1 MPFAAAAH
9 PERSVLRGRRRRK
22 SAASKQERRLNGF
35 VRFVAFGEWTGNAFG
50 TLAFLWATVVLLGGY
65 CKDLNHVDFWCAT
78 AIIFIEAFRMFSRN
92 YRLDDQSLFRTTRAI
107 RAISSPFARMLV
119 RPQEWNEL
127 AAIMGLSIY
136 LICFFLPQLLEA
148 LDIYLNVL
156 SILMAAFI
164 VCMGKLQ
171 FPGAMK
177 LMSRP
182 RRYRRLLLWAV
193 LVALLILAALLIRV
207 LVNQKSAQPLDGLGK
222 VLFGDDPDD
231 EVVLNC
237 ALQLAAI
244 LELVVAV
251 LLLNFRPPS
260 IANLTDTPCG
270 RILLCLSKV
279 ILVMNWLDQ
288 FVFFYTPI
296 TPSIGSYIVIM
307 AQYINFLCL
316 PFATMVVS
324 LGSLE
329 IPANSPSSQ
338 LIDITLHIFFFGQLV
353 SSLVMIGLNLVA
365 TVTML
370 VALLISNLQI
380 PAGAVTR
387 IVISSLCLG
396 SVPLLPK
403 YKDDKL
409 ARSIVAFYVLTLC
422 QGTLNIVACVSDLF
436 SFFLCRSL
444 ARQSGLRGKRGA
456 RAVDL
461 YYHNAYL
468 KCMETGILATAKEI
482 SLASFAIES
491 LSSSSHKAQ
500 LAGVLILDSLLQE
513 REELISRIA
522 CSSKAVS
529 ALIAMLGRTE
539 VQDRDIRLFA
549 ARVTAKLAGNLKVAA
564 TPGMLKLV
572 SSLLDSEDQLATGL
586 SSAKDAGDSNSSGSA
601 RIKPR
606 RHDSYVSQQW
616 RRMKERWAVPAEL
629 PLTYQDSFPVLGM
642 LVLENLTSDHDN
654 CAEIGRA
661 TDLISKITGFMSY
674 NSDNGAL
681 QKAVVYSSLSL
692 VRRLSITGGKVGVL
706 LRQELWDDPFLLDNL
721 TGILEDNRSSIKV
734 WEPAMDII
742 AKLALTE
749 YGRKEIGSNKV
760 IVCKLIHAFL
770 GRYGPTNM
778 HYSQPL
784 RLAAGEALA
793 NLAIENSANCSVILK
808 VAGYQ
813 LIKDLKDM
821 LWHDKYRYVAAS
833 LLQNLCT
840 HSRDK
845 MYSLGA
851 NEHLPYALPVV
862 MEKIM
867 DVEGK
872 QMETLIGLASQICSI
887 VPEFA
892 VQSLESHLNVSTF
905 VQKMVTAL
913 HANKKPRPEHP
924 RMRRV
929 IVELTISII
938 ELHPHYAAIFREGG
952 MMEALSKIES
962 IPSKV
967 ERYRVFLGNTGVVLE
982 SGLPL
987 PIIVARAKRLFDFAT
1002 PRDHPLSLPT
1012 N

>member
-1 MPFAAAAH
+1 
-9 PERSVLRGRRRRK
+9 
-22 SAASKQERRLNGF
+22 
-35 VRFVAFGEWTGNAFG
+35 
-50 TLAFLWATVVLLGGY
+50 
-65 CKDLNHVDFWCAT
+65 
-78 AIIFIEAFRMFSRN
+78 
-92 YRLDDQSLFRTTRAI
+92 
-107 RAISSPFARMLV
+107 
-119 RPQEWNEL
+119 
-127 AAIMGLSIY
+127 
-136 LICFFLPQLLEA
+136 
-148 LDIYLNVL
+148 
-156 SILMAAFI
+156 
-164 VCMGKLQ
+164 
-171 FPGAMK
+171 
-177 LMSRP
+177 
-182 RRYRRLLLWAV
+182 
-193 LVALLILAALLIRV
+193 
-207 LVNQKSAQPLDGLGK
+207 
-222 VLFGDDPDD
+222 
-231 EVVLNC
+231 
-237 ALQLAAI
+237 
-244 LELVVAV
+244 
-251 LLLNFRPPS
+251 
-260 IANLTDTPCG
+260 
-270 RILLCLSKV
+270 
-279 ILVMNWLDQ
+279 
-288 FVFFYTPI
+288 
-296 TPSIGSYIVIM
+296 
-307 AQYINFLCL
+307 
-316 PFATMVVS
+316 
-324 LGSLE
+324 
-329 IPANSPSSQ
+329 
-338 LIDITLHIFFFGQLV
+338 
-353 SSLVMIGLNLVA
+353 
-365 TVTML
+365 ML

-721 TGILEDNRSSIKV
+721 T
-734 WEPAMDII
+734 
-742 AKLALTE
+742 E

-862 MEKIM
+862 S
-867 DVEGK
+867 
-872 QMETLIGLASQICSI
+872 LFAS
-887 VPEFA
+887 
-892 VQSLESHLNVSTF
+892 T
-905 VQKMVTAL
+905 
-913 HANKKPRPEHP
+913 
-924 RMRRV
+924 
-929 IVELTISII
+929 
-938 ELHPHYAAIFREGG
+938 
-952 MMEALSKIES
+952 
-962 IPSKV
+962 
-967 ERYRVFLGNTGVVLE
+967 
-982 SGLPL
+982 
-987 PIIVARAKRLFDFAT
+987 
-1002 PRDHPLSLPT
+1002 
-1012 N
+1012 